1 MFCYFE
7 HLLIY
12 ICFNGQFSFHDGLE
26 GLLGFWSNV
35 ELVVSLAAHIDTF
48 FYHFAYFADDVD
60 ILLDCL
66 VDLFDN
72 WVGYIFLAQ
81 VFDQFYQRF
90 NHSVDF
96 YEI

>member
-1 MFCYFE
+1 M
-7 HLLIY
+7 
-12 ICFNGQFSFHDGLE
+12 
-26 GLLGFWSNV
+26 GFWSNV

-60 ILLDCL
+60 VLFDCL

-72 WVGYIFLAQ
+72 WVGYIFLTQ
-81 VFDQFYQRF
+81 IFDQFYQGF

-96 YEI
+96 NEI